1 MTPSQTRS
9 QSTSSPL
16 SERDVQVP
24 PSLDLVEQ
32 LFLISAFLAP
42 LSLFVTRSLTA
53 YDVMIAVIAFLLV
66 AGPRRLLMLPRG
78 FTIAA
83 YVFLLTA
90 LVSAFRATQPI
101 EALLQTAQFAFIW
114 FVQLPVILTVA
125 RSRRVVRS
133 SVGLFIAGSLFTM
146 AVAMGSQTV
155 QGAGRVL
162 VFYTDNPNRLG
173 YPSAYLLPFVAYFLG
188 EWWRSG
194 RRLRALVVGIPTAYL
209 MLWALAASAS
219 RGATAGAVAAI
230 TVYFLLRLRSG
241 VGVTIFRL
249 LLTCAFTGLSMVFLT
264 RSGLFPFRLAERI
277 ARTFDSADRASLVQ
291 DRLRLGRAGW
301 EAFQD
306 SPFVGTGL
314 DNFRYVSALY
324 ADGSSL
330 QVPHNLWIQFLA
342 QVGIIGTF
350 AFLIFI
356 GKWYIELL
364 RFNRHTLDQSSH
376 RFSWAF
382 LASITSVLTIFMT
395 TPILNDRHYWLL
407 LGLGLTI
414 AEKTH
419 NRDHIDIGAT
429 E

>member
-1 MTPSQTRS
+1 MSIVLTDPTA
-9 QSTSSPL
+9 SPL
-16 SERDVQVP
+16 PQRAAQARP
-24 PSLDLVEQ
+24 RLDLVEQ

-53 YDVMIAVIAFLLV
+53 YDVMVAVIAFLII

-83 YVFLLTA
+83 YVFLLAA

-114 FVQLPVILTVA
+114 FIQLPVILTVA

-133 SVGLFIAGSLFTM
+133 SLGLFITGSLLTM
-146 AVAMGSQTV
+146 ALAMGSQTV

-173 YPSAYLLPFVAYFLG
+173 YPTAYLLPFVAYFLG

-194 RRLRALVVGIPTAYL
+194 RRLLALAVGIPSGYL
-209 MLWALAASAS
+209 MLWSLAASAS
-219 RGATAGAVAAI
+219 RGATAGVIAAI
-230 TVYFLLRLRSG
+230 AVYFLLRPRSG
-241 VGVTIFRL
+241 VGVTLLRL
-249 LLTCAFTGLSMVFLT
+249 LLTCVFTGLTMVFLT
-264 RSGLFPFRLAERI
+264 RSGLFPFRLEERI
-277 ARTFDSADRASLVQ
+277 TRTFDSAERASLVQ
-291 DRLRLGRAGW
+291 DRLRLSRAGW

-314 DNFRYVSALY
+314 DNFRYVSALW
-324 ADGSSL
+324 ADGSTL

-342 QVGIIGTF
+342 QVGIIGTL
-350 AFLIFI
+350 AFLVFI
-356 GKWYIELL
+356 GKWFLELL
-364 RFNRHTLDQSSH
+364 RLNRHTLDASSH

-382 LASITSVLTIFMT
+382 LASITSILTIFMT
-395 TPILNDRHYWLL
+395 IPILNDRHYWLL
-407 LGLGLTI
+407 LGLGLAI
-414 AEKTH
+414 AETR
-419 NRDHIDIGAT
+419 NRDHIDVGAAA
-429 E
+429 